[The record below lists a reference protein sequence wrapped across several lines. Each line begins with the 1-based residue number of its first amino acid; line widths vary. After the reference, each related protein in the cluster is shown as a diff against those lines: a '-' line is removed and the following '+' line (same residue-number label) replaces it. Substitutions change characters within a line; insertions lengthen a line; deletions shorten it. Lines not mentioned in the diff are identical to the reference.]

1 MKQFSAKYKNVITVI
16 GILTLLYLIVLIF
29 FIELPKA
36 INILWK
42 SEEWWKFT
50 IAVGVCFLGIYCL
63 LSILLDEFVVEIS
76 NNVKKTLLQVLA
88 IILLALLAGVF
99 NESIEES
106 ITITI
111 IIAFF
116 SALFYFIIDVKL
128 SSITDFSYAKGWF
141 DGYKNNIKG
150 YGKTYDE
157 GFEEGKKIKTHEQNK
172 SLVFEEYPLENE
184 DRTPKNRL
192 EVLKSMAF
200 RSFKEKQ
207 KKDNS
212 SK

>member
-1 MKQFSAKYKNVITVI
+1 MIKYTFKNNVISLI

-42 SEEWWKFT
+42 NEQWWKFT

-63 LSILLDEFVVEIS
+63 FSILLDELVVEIS

-88 IILLALLAGVF
+88 MILLALLAGVF

-141 DGYKNNIKG
+141 DGYKNNIND

-157 GFEEGKKIKTHEQNK
+157 GFEEGKNFKIQEQNK
-172 SLVFEEYPLENE
+172 SLVLEEYPLENE
-184 DRTPKNRL
+184 ERKVKTRL
-192 EVLKSMAF
+192 EVLKVMAF
-200 RSFKEKQ
+200 KSFKEKQ
-207 KKDNS
+207 KKGNS